1 MAMRL
6 KCWKINQL
14 RAGGEFVRSREKES
28 PLCGKLLCTA
38 LPRDE
43 KANVDERSSGLVM
56 DLEWTE
62 YVFELVYTGTKSEAK
77 EMDNH
82 Q

>member
-1 MAMRL
+1 
-6 KCWKINQL
+6 
-14 RAGGEFVRSREKES
+14 
-28 PLCGKLLCTA
+28 
-38 LPRDE
+38 
-43 KANVDERSSGLVM
+43 LVM

-77 EMDNH
+77 EMDNY